1 MKLTRA
7 KVQNFRSVEDSGEFK
22 FDKHST
28 CLVGKNEA
36 GKTALLTALYR
47 LNPIF
52 DADSKFDRQQDYPRR
67 YLADYEERHKGE
79 DPNVV
84 TTWWELEPSDKEK
97 VSKAV
102 GAAALPDNEIEV
114 SKGYDNTTYWNPKIN
129 EEAIVQHFIDSG
141 TLHDEEKM
149 HVGGAQ
155 TIAALKAKL
164 AAIPEASPRRD
175 ELIKK
180 IDAIAPQA
188 SAWEAVTEL
197 LELPKFLYFAQYQR
211 MQGQVSLEQIQQK
224 KKNGSLDGNDQVFV
238 ALCDMASVTIEE
250 VAAIKQFESLVARF
264 EGASNK
270 ISAEIF
276 RYWSQNKF
284 LKVQFRLDPAQPG
297 DPAPYNSGN
306 IFRTRIYNQLHEV
319 TVPFD
324 DRSTGFVWFFSFLAL
339 FSQVKKRTP
348 GQLILLLDEPGLS
361 LHGKAQA
368 DLVRYFKEKLA
379 PPHQLIYTTHSPFMV
394 PPDNLLSAR
403 TVEDVVIFREGEQ
416 PEVHGTKVSGDV
428 LSTDK
433 DTLFPLQGALGYEIT
448 QTLFVGEHT
457 LLVEGPGD
465 LLYLA
470 AVSAELRDRSRTP
483 LDSRWTICPCGGID
497 KVSAFMSLFGG
508 NRLHVAVLTD
518 FASGQ
523 KRKVEDLRRSK
534 ILKDGH
540 VLTMDTYAGQAE
552 ADIEDV
558 LGATFYVDL
567 VNACYDLPVAQAA
580 TVPLAGTR
588 VLKHVEDHFRT
599 LPAAVP
605 EFNHYS
611 PASYLTEHRGDIIK
625 KVATTEVEAALSRF
639 EKLFTDLNALLP
651 PKK

>member
-1 MKLTRA
+1 MKLRRA
-7 KVQNFRSVEDSGEFK
+7 RVQNFRSVEDSGEFTL
-22 FDKHST
+22 DEHTT

-47 LNPIF
+47 LQPIF
-52 DADSKFDRQQDYPRR
+52 DVDSNFDRQKDYPRR
-67 YLADYEERHKGE
+67 YLADYDERHKGK
-79 DPNVV
+79 DPKVV

-97 VSKAV
+97 VTKAV
-102 GAAALPDNEIEV
+102 GAGALSDNEIEV
-114 SKGYDNTTYWNPKIN
+114 SKGYDNTTYWNVKIN
-129 EEAIVQHFIDSG
+129 EEAIVQHFISSSA
-141 TLHDEEKM
+141 LHDEEKT
-149 HVGGAQ
+149 HVGAVK
-155 TIAALKAKL
+155 TIAELKAKVTT
-164 AAIPEASPRRD
+164 IPEASPRRD

-180 IDAIAPQA
+180 IDATAPEA
-188 SAWEAVTEL
+188 SAWKAVTKL
-197 LELPKFLYFAQYQR
+197 LELPKFLFFSQYQR

-224 KKNGSLDGNDQVFV
+224 KANNTLDGNDQVFV
-238 ALCDMASVTIEE
+238 ALCDMASVTIEQ
-250 VAAIKQFESLVARF
+250 VAAIKEFESLVARF

-284 LKVQFRLDPAQPG
+284 LKVQFRLDPAQSG
-297 DPAPYNSGN
+297 DTVPYNSGN

-324 DRSTGFVWFFSFLAL
+324 DRSTGFVWFFSFLSL

-348 GQLILLLDEPGLS
+348 GQLLLLLDEPGLS

-368 DLVRYFKEKLA
+368 DLLRYFKEKLA
-379 PPHQLIYTTHSPFMV
+379 PHHQLIYTTHSPFMV

-403 TVEDVVIFREGEQ
+403 TVEDVVVFREGEQ
-416 PEVHGTKVSGDV
+416 PEVHGTKVGGDV

-465 LLYLA
+465 LLYLTA
-470 AVSAELRDRSRTP
+470 LSAELRDRKRTA
-483 LDSRWTICPCGGID
+483 LDQRWTICPCGGID

-523 KRKVEDLRRSK
+523 KKKVEDLRRSK
-534 ILKDGH
+534 ILRDGH
-540 VLTMDTYAGQAE
+540 VLTMDAYAGQPE

-567 VNACYDLPVAQAA
+567 VNACYDLTGKE
-580 TVPLAGTR
+580 TVTLPPAGSR

-599 LPAAVP
+599 LPATVP
-605 EFNHYS
+605 EFNHYP
-611 PASYLTEHRGDIIK
+611 PASYLTEHRGAVLK
-625 KVATTEVEAALSRF
+625 KVAGAEVDAALTRF
-639 EKLFTDLNALLP
+639 EKLFADANALLP
-651 PKK
+651 QK